1 MDIGIRTENNIDGGN
16 IFFDFVDCCGIICL
30 NEEGDKMFEPF
41 CRYDGGDKG
50 FGWRGLRLAI
60 ANHTAKTR
68 GCELSVAIN
77 PGRGFV
83 FSLVLSLI
91 HI

>member
-1 MDIGIRTENNIDGGN
+1 MDY
-16 IFFDFVDCCGIICL
+16 CGIIHL

-41 CRYDGGDKG
+41 RRYDGGDKG

-68 GCELSVAIN
+68 GCGLSVAIN

-83 FSLVLSLI
+83 FSLVFPVAVRCAGFFRSKKIEELFQI
-91 HI
+91 H

>member
-1 MDIGIRTENNIDGGN
+1 MSERRRGKK
-16 IFFDFVDCCGIICL
+16 C
-30 NEEGDKMFEPF
+30 EPF
-41 CRYDGGDKG
+41 CRYDDGGDKG

-60 ANHTAKTR
+60 ANHTAKTH

-83 FSLVLSLI
+83 FSPVVPVAVRCAEFLCQSGMNCYGRNTKNC
-91 HI
+91 

>member
-1 MDIGIRTENNIDGGN
+1 
-16 IFFDFVDCCGIICL
+16 
-30 NEEGDKMFEPF
+30 MFGPF
-41 CRYDGGDKG
+41 CRYDDGDKG

-83 FSLVLSLI
+83 FSSVVPVAVRCAEFLRGKKIEELVQSK
-91 HI
+91 

>member
-1 MDIGIRTENNIDGGN
+1 M
-16 IFFDFVDCCGIICL
+16 DCCGIIYL

-41 CRYDGGDKG
+41 CRYDNGDKG
-50 FGWRGLRLAI
+50 FGWRGLALAI

-83 FSLVLSLI
+83 FSPVVPVAVQCAEFLWGKKIEELLQSE
-91 HI
+91 